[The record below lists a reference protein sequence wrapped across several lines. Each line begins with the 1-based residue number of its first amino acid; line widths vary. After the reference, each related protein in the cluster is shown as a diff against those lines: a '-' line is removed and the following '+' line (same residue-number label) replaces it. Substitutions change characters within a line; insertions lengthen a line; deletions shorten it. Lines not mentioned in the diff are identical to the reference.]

1 MKRNSKLRQRKQEI
15 TLMTLLANES
25 SKESAGIL
33 AKYKIPKAKDHG
45 DLEVKLAK
53 LYFHPKTDKLQIEK
67 ELAEIHPHKKWIV
80 KALKLKSTEDIDKLE
95 KELLESAKKSQ
106 EEIDKS
112 KEAKCVD
119 DNCEIHGSNSKTSN
133 FSGNENTQVSGSE
146 KKLTNSMEVIG
157 LVGIVGLLGITLILV
172 SKNLK

>member
-25 SKESAGIL
+25 AKDSAGIL
-33 AKYKIPKAKDHG
+33 AKYKIPKAKDHR

-80 KALKLKSTEDIDKLE
+80 KALKLKSTEDVDKLE
-95 KELLESAKKSQ
+95 QDLLESAKKSK
-106 EEIDKS
+106 EEIEKL
-112 KEAKCVD
+112 KAKCEEEHV
-119 DNCEIHGSNSKTSN
+119 SKSQTSN
-133 FSGNENTQVSGSE
+133 FSGNENTQESGSE

-157 LVGIVGLLGITLILV
+157 LVGVVGLLGITLILV